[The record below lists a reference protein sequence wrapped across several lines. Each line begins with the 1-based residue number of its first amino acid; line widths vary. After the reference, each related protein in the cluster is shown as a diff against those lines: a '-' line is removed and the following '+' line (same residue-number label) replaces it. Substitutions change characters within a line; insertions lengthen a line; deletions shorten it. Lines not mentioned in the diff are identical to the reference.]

1 MSETLKMLKE
11 QSKKRKKMLA
21 KMLGFSDVQQLRR
34 ALNTHR
40 EDMPMSSVRK
50 VINKFNAQPKS
61 PEHTYKDSSTFLKG
75 TQSSNPHNDYCQH
88 FVDTGQRPQ
97 NFIRDVGLTDR
108 FEEYPKLRELIRLK
122 DELIQQTATPPMFL
136 KCDLSTYNLK
146 SLNIKFDVI
155 LIEPPLE
162 EYQRTLGVTNTKLWN
177 WNQIMDLEL
186 GELAANRSFIFL
198 WCGSSDG
205 LDRGRDCLRRW
216 GFRRC
221 EDICWIRT
229 NSKNPG
235 HSKNLEPN
243 AVFQRTKEHCLMG
256 IKGTVRRSTDGDFI
270 HANVDIDLIISE
282 ENEHGSIEKPVEIFH
297 IIEHFC
303 LGKRRLHLFGRDSTI
318 RPGWLT
324 LGPELTN
331 SNFNTEMYNGYFS
344 NGQLTTGCTDR
355 IEVLRPKSPPPKCKI
370 PIGIRKSNSC
380 INRGRGR
387 I

>member
-1 MSETLKMLKE
+1 MSETLRTLKE
-11 QSKKRKKMLA
+11 QSRKRKKMLA
-21 KMLGFSDVQQLRR
+21 KTLGFTGVQQLRR
-34 ALNTHR
+34 ALNTKR
-40 EDMPMSSVRK
+40 EQKVVRSISK
-50 VINKFNAQPKS
+50 LINKYTVQS
-61 PEHTYKDSSTFLKG
+61 SSSEIVYKDSSTFLKG

-136 KCDLSTYNLK
+136 KCNLNNFDFG
-146 SLNIKFDVI
+146 SINMKFDVI

-162 EYQRTLGVTNTKLWN
+162 EYQRTMGVTNIALWN
-177 WNQIMDLEL
+177 WKQ
-186 GELAANRSFIFL
+186 
-198 WCGSSDG
+198 
-205 LDRGRDCLRRW
+205 
-216 GFRRC
+216 
-221 EDICWIRT
+221 
-229 NSKNPG
+229 
-235 HSKNLEPN
+235 
-243 AVFQRTKEHCLMG
+243 EHCLMG

-282 ENEHGSIEKPVEIFH
+282 ENEQNLIEKPVEIFH

-331 SNFNTEMYNGYFS
+331 SNFNTELFNKYFS
-344 NGQLTTGCTDR
+344 NGNLTTGCTDR

-370 PIGIRKSNSC
+370 SMNTRKNISSL
-380 INRGRGR
+380 NRGRGR